1 MIRFTEQG
9 RKGQVVEGK
18 LEGQLEQEDLAT
30 LLQLL
35 KVYEDQ
41 GIQEIC
47 LRVDEL
53 LPADPLSGKAL
64 GRLCQGAPRVRF
76 CSASGFRRELLAGYG
91 LEVESSG

>member
-18 LEGQLEQEDLAT
+18 LEGHLEQEDLAT

-35 KVYEDQ
+35 RSYEES
-41 GIQEIC
+41 GIQEVC
-47 LRVDEL
+47 VQVDEL

-76 CSASGFRRELLAGYG
+76 CSASGFRRALLAGYG
-91 LEVESSG
+91 LEVEPSG